1 MDHLR
6 YHKCKKKQLEKFFQI
21 INIYIT
27 DADKSEKKELT
38 KKRTFTKNTWCDWY
52 DWFINYIPE
61 PIIKSAGG
69 VKDQI

>member
-6 YHKCKKKQLEKFFQI
+6 CQKCKKKQLEKNFQI

-69 VKDQI
+69 VEDQI